1 MANRFKR
8 LMREQ
13 IQASVMDFFDLTKKP
28 APKNGWIKTIREALG
43 LSSKVLAN
51 KLGCSQ
57 ANISYMEA
65 REKKKSISLES
76 LEQVAQAMNCKLV
89 YCLVP
94 LEPFDKIL
102 EKQARKVAKKQIS
115 LVNHSM
121 KLEQQGLNAKQ
132 LKQEEDDLVE
142 ELLSGNP
149 KKLWTIDEI

>member
-102 EKQARKVAKKQIS
+102 EKQARKVAKKQIR

-132 LKQEEDDLVE
+132 LKQEEDALIE

-149 KKLWTIDEI
+149 KNLWDRDEI